1 MITRFSN
8 PIWCKARWLALFSIS
23 LLGACATTSEIPED
37 ALRLPESTLDVR
49 AIQTRTFAAPS
60 EIAILA
66 AAIALLQDMEYNI
79 DRIEKSL
86 GVITATKVT
95 DADSA
100 SQKTGLFF
108 LDMLCVISMAGG
120 CDAMSMASDERHL
133 TVTMVVLPSL
143 ARSGEYVTR
152 ITIQGVLYNKARK
165 ILVLEKIDD
174 AETYQQIFDNL
185 RKSIYIQVSEND

>member
-1 MITRFSN
+1 MITRFST
-8 PIWCKARWLALFSIS
+8 PTWCKARWPALFAVS
-23 LLGACATTSEIPED
+23 LLSACATTSGIPED
-37 ALRLPESTLDVR
+37 ALRLTESTLDVR
-49 AIQTRTFAAPS
+49 AIQTRTFSAPS

-86 GVITATKVT
+86 GVITASKVT
-95 DADSA
+95 DADSS
-100 SQKTGLFF
+100 SQKTGLFI
-108 LDMLCVISMAGG
+108 LDMLCVISMSGG
-120 CDAMSMASDERHL
+120 CDAMSRASDEQHL

-152 ITIQGVLYNKARK
+152 ITIQGVLYSKAEQ
-165 ILVLEKIDD
+165 ILVLERIDD

-185 RKSIYIQVSEND
+185 RKAIYIQVSEND

>member
-1 MITRFSN
+1 MSTRYSI
-8 PIWCKARWLALFSIS
+8 PGWCNTRCLAVLAVSMLS
-23 LLGACATTSEIPED
+23 ACATTSGIPED

-86 GVITATKVT
+86 GVITASKVT

-100 SQKTGLFF
+100 SQKTGLFI
-108 LDMLCVISMAGG
+108 LDMLCVISMSGG
-120 CDAMSMASDERHL
+120 CDAMSKASDEQHL

-143 ARSGEYVTR
+143 ARSGEYATR
-152 ITIQGVLYNKARK
+152 ITIQGVLYDKAER
-165 ILVLEKIDD
+165 ILVLERIDD
-174 AETYQQIFDNL
+174 AEIYQEIFDNL
-185 RKSIYIQVSEND
+185 RKAIYIQVSEND

>member
-1 MITRFSN
+1 MITRFPN
-8 PIWCKARWLALFSIS
+8 PSCRNARWLALLTIS
-23 LLGACATTSEIPED
+23 MLSACATSSGIPED

-86 GVITATKVT
+86 GVITASKVT

-100 SQKTGLFF
+100 SQKTGLFI
-108 LDMLCVISMAGG
+108 LDMLCVISMSGG
-120 CDAMSMASDERHL
+120 CDAMSKASDEQHL

-152 ITIQGVLYNKARK
+152 ITIQGVLYDKAER
-165 ILVLEKIDD
+165 ILVLERIDD
-174 AETYQQIFDNL
+174 AEIYQEIFDNL
-185 RKSIYIQVSEND
+185 RKAIYIQVSEND